1 MAVKLIALGLL
12 VGTIGCVPSGKKAAS
27 KAKSETA
34 EVPPTLGMGYDT
46 EMFKNKDICVEFT
59 RTPQSGSGIQYLF
72 ERVESL
78 DDRMSSLGFESSVAL
93 SYGLATGKA
102 TAGFATSLKETAFSA
117 TYLFDMS
124 VMNGS
129 AHATGIKVS
138 VPSSDPAAF
147 RMQCGDRYVSEVS
160 EGGRLLA
167 AVTFLFSDR
176 DSKDSFN
183 STFSLGVKTL
193 TIGADI
199 SAKLEK
205 MVTEAN
211 QKTTIRIS
219 LNQKGGDPALLKQAF
234 PNGEDVLI
242 CDLQNRTNCK
252 NAITGLFNY
261 ATQVFPGSVSTRPY
275 NYSYSTEYYPGV
287 PGSVLAQDGD
297 KKILK
302 DATAALIKDAT
313 SDRQILNDL
322 LAYQGGYG
330 TASRKADMAA
340 TLNAV
345 NDNLSK
351 LLVNIRRCI
360 DGSGACEPV
369 EKLGLATYSK
379 DLLVP
384 VGDVVITAAI
394 GGFGGG
400 KVVQSCADYAAGLH
414 GESGF
419 VLNMAGVVCNNGDHQ
434 KLVGARPASSFDQRC
449 PIGSVL
455 TGVQGRREVF
465 ERMTLIG
472 SLVLECTPLDVLRSG
487 GSARNEVVVFSGE
500 EERSQSARC
509 EPGQAVKAVVF
520 GAGNLVDSIGLQCI
534 KVL

>member
-1 MAVKLIALGLL
+1 
-12 VGTIGCVPSGKKAAS
+12 
-27 KAKSETA
+27 
-34 EVPPTLGMGYDT
+34 
-46 EMFKNKDICVEFT
+46 
-59 RTPQSGSGIQYLF
+59 
-72 ERVESL
+72 
-78 DDRMSSLGFESSVAL
+78 
-93 SYGLATGKA
+93 
-102 TAGFATSLKETAFSA
+102 
-117 TYLFDMS
+117 
-124 VMNGS
+124 
-129 AHATGIKVS
+129 
-138 VPSSDPAAF
+138 
-147 RMQCGDRYVSEVS
+147 
-160 EGGRLLA
+160 
-167 AVTFLFSDR
+167 
-176 DSKDSFN
+176 
-183 STFSLGVKTL
+183 
-193 TIGADI
+193 
-199 SAKLEK
+199 

-261 ATQVFPGSVSTRPY
+261 ATQVFPGSVSNRPY
-275 NYSYSTEYYPGV
+275 VYSYSTEYYPGV
-287 PGSVLAQDGD
+287 PSSVLAQDGD
-297 KKILK
+297 KKAVK
-302 DATAALIKDAT
+302 DATAALIKEAT
-313 SDRQILNDL
+313 SDRQILSDL

-330 TASRKADMAA
+330 TASRKTEMAT
-340 TLNAV
+340 TLRAID
-345 NDNLSK
+345 DNLSK
-351 LLVNIRRCI
+351 LLNNIRKCI

-384 VGDVVITAAI
+384 AGDVVITAAI

-400 KVVQSCADYAAGLH
+400 KVVQSCGDYAAGLH
-414 GESGF
+414 GESGYI
-419 VLNMAGVVCNNGDHQ
+419 LNMAGVVCNNGDHQ
-434 KLVGARPASSFDQRC
+434 KLVGTRPANSSFDQRC
-449 PIGSVL
+449 PSGSVL

-520 GAGNLVDSIGLQCI
+520 GAGTLVDSIGLQCI